1 LKKLKKKKVIIKGK
15 VFAALTK
22 GEVQILQ
29 VLKSDVKKRTNDG
42 GWLPVRT

>member
-1 LKKLKKKKVIIKGK
+1 LKKLKKKGIIKK
-15 VFAALTK
+15 FFALTK

-29 VLKSDVKKRTNDG
+29 VLKNDVKKRTNEG